1 MLSLIWRNRLGGESY
16 MKTADH
22 FFRIIKYR
30 SLLGIG
36 LMGLGLAI
44 FAFSQENRNLY
55 QNEESQG
62 ESKVKP
68 FKIRVGVEEVR
79 IDAVALDGNGHQI
92 TDLTAADFE
101 IYQDGKLQEITSS
114 TYISDQSVR
123 PGLGSNN
130 DENSRHVPP
139 KASVSVITRDQVR
152 RTITFIVDNITMS
165 FEQVDHARMA
175 LRKFV
180 QDQMQP
186 GDLVSILPTSSGNAE
201 FLMFTAEKKHL
212 LAAIDNIKWYKYPH
226 LIKKIFPQYPA
237 IMFAVRALRD
247 MPGRKALIAITPQI
261 LVPRTVIKSL
271 DDPLG
276 PPVDESMFMYTME
289 QVADQAL
296 RAGVVIHTL
305 DISGL
310 ITDDSLDWSVRSAI
324 LMELAKG
331 ERKERTQSLSDAM
344 RASPELFGPLANQDR
359 DAAEQA
365 HLAAMMDQNSR
376 VPLSQK
382 TGGILLTDNNFFVD
396 GIGAANEEL
405 KGYYLLSYIPPPDTF
420 GPSSGDKYHRL
431 KINVKRPGAEVHHR
445 DGFYGT
451 TETAEIAA
459 EYRDALLDALISP
472 FQHNDLLI
480 QLTAGFIEDPKK
492 GYLLKAWMHLNGSQ
506 ASFTE
511 ENNETFIK
519 LNTSAVT
526 TDVSGIIQD
535 AGRETYTI
543 KVKKEQL
550 AFIRE
555 HGISF
560 SMEIAAKKPGTYY
573 VRVAVQ
579 DKGSGKL
586 GSAYQFV
593 DIPDLK
599 NGQLALSNIFA
610 GQSMAEKPRVLRNY
624 RVGETLDYSTVIYNG
639 LSKKQKAPELE
650 SHFVLYRNG
659 AEVAQSKPETVELE
673 GVKDYK
679 RIAIKK
685 SLPLD
690 LTLPPGE
697 YLLEFVVE
705 NKKADKKQNSV
716 SQALD
721 FNLVA
726 Q

>member
-1 MLSLIWRNRLGGESY
+1 MYSKVWRNRLGGESY

-22 FFRIIKYR
+22 FFRKIRLR
-30 SLLGIG
+30 SFVGIG

-44 FAFSQENRNLY
+44 FANSQENRNSY
-55 QNEESQG
+55 QNDESQG
-62 ESKVKP
+62 ESREKP

-79 IDAVALDGNGHQI
+79 IDAVALDGKGHQI
-92 TDLTAADFE
+92 TDLTASDFE
-101 IYQDGKLQEITSS
+101 IYQDGKPQEITSS
-114 TYISDQSVR
+114 TYISDQSVS
-123 PGLGSNN
+123 PGLGNN
-130 DENSRHVPP
+130 AVENSRHVPP
-139 KASVSVITRDQVR
+139 KASAPIITRDQVR

-180 QDQMQP
+180 QNQMQP

-201 FLMFTAEKKHL
+201 FLMFTSEKKHL
-212 LAAIDNIKWYKYPH
+212 LAAIDNIRWYIDTRV
-226 LIKKIFPQYPA
+226 IKRSFPQYGA
-237 IMFAVRALRD
+237 IIFAVQSLRD
-247 MPGRKALIAITPQI
+247 MPGRKALIVIGPQT
-261 LVPRTVIKSL
+261 LVPHTLIKSL
-271 DDPLG
+271 DDPLV
-276 PPVDESMFMYTME
+276 PMSDEAAFMNFMNR
-289 QVADQAL
+289 VADQAL

-305 DISGL
+305 DINGL
-310 ITDDSLDWSVRSAI
+310 IAPGDDHLDEA
-324 LMELAKG
+324 E
-331 ERKERTQSLSDAM
+331 Q
-344 RASPELFGPLANQDR
+344 
-359 DAAEQA
+359 AEQA
-365 HLAAMMDQNSR
+365 HLADMVIQNR

-382 TGGILLTDNNFFVD
+382 TGGIFLTNNFFLD

-405 KGYYLLSYIPPPDTF
+405 KGYYLLSYIPPPDTY
-420 GPSSGDKYHRL
+420 GPGSGDKYHRL
-431 KINVKRPGAEVHHR
+431 KIKVKRHGAEVHHR

-451 TETAEIAA
+451 TKTREIAA
-459 EYRDALLDALISP
+459 EYRDALLDALVSP

-480 QLTAGFIEDPKK
+480 HLTAGFIEDPQR

-506 ASFTE
+506 VSFTE
-511 ENNETFIK
+511 QNNETCIK

-535 AGRETYTI
+535 AGRETYSI
-543 KVKKEQL
+543 KVNKEQL
-550 AFIRE
+550 AYIRE
-555 HGISF
+555 NGISF

-586 GSAYQFV
+586 GSAYQYV

-599 NGQLALSNIFA
+599 NGNLALSNIFA
-610 GQSMAEKPRVLRNY
+610 GQSMTVKPRVLRNY
-624 RVGETLDYSTVIYNG
+624 RVGETLDYSAVIYNG

-650 SHFVLYRNG
+650 SHFVLYRDG
-659 AEVAQSKPETVELE
+659 AEVAQSKPEAVPLE

-690 LTLPPGE
+690 IALSPGE

-721 FNLVA
+721 FNLVG

>member
-1 MLSLIWRNRLGGESY
+1 
-16 MKTADH
+16 
-22 FFRIIKYR
+22 
-30 SLLGIG
+30 
-36 LMGLGLAI
+36 
-44 FAFSQENRNLY
+44 
-55 QNEESQG
+55 
-62 ESKVKP
+62 
-68 FKIRVGVEEVR
+68 
-79 IDAVALDGNGHQI
+79 
-92 TDLTAADFE
+92 
-101 IYQDGKLQEITSS
+101 
-114 TYISDQSVR
+114 
-123 PGLGSNN
+123 
-130 DENSRHVPP
+130 
-139 KASVSVITRDQVR
+139 
-152 RTITFIVDNITMS
+152 
-165 FEQVDHARMA
+165 MA

-201 FLMFTAEKKHL
+201 FLMFTSEKKHL
-212 LAAIDNIKWYKYPH
+212 LAAIDNIKWYRFPH
-226 LIKKIFPQYPA
+226 LIKKIIPQYPA
-237 IMFAVRALRD
+237 IVFAVQALRD

-261 LVPRTVIKSL
+261 LVPRTVIKSF

-276 PPVDESMFMYTME
+276 PTVDESVFMNAMN

-305 DISGL
+305 DIFGSL
-310 ITDDSLDWSVRSAI
+310 IDDSLAYQVRVDTMDPDWRA
-324 LMELAKG
+324 LMK
-331 ERKERTQSLSDAM
+331 KD
-344 RASPELFGPLANQDR
+344 PEIFGPIGDAHDSADR
-359 DAAEQA
+359 A
-365 HLAAMMDQNSR
+365 HLADMMSQYSR

-382 TGGILLTDNNFFVD
+382 TGGILLTNNNFFVD

-420 GPSSGDKYHRL
+420 GPGSGDKYHRL

-451 TETAEIAA
+451 TKTAEIAA

-480 QLTAGFIEDPKK
+480 HLTAGFIEDPKK

-506 ASFTE
+506 VSFIE

-543 KVKKEQL
+543 KVKREQL

-586 GSAYQFV
+586 GSAYQYV
-593 DIPDLK
+593 DIPDLR

-624 RVGETLDYSTVIYNG
+624 RVGEILDYSTVIYNG

-659 AEVAQSKPETVELE
+659 AEVAQSKPEAVELE

-690 LTLPPGE
+690 LALSSGE

-705 NKKADKKQNSV
+705 NKRADKKQNSV